1 MASREQFPP
10 QRQHGQPGREHEMA
24 PTPQFAGHDYRPSL
38 KLEGKVALVTGGD
51 SGIGRAVCHCFVME
65 GATVAFTY
73 VKGPEDKDAQE
84 TLRILNEAK
93 TPQAKTA
100 IAIGVNDLGFDENC
114 REVVEEVVSAF
125 GRIDVLVN
133 NAAEQHKATTIEEI
147 EARAAIEEVKKLGKK
162 VPMKRAGQ
170 PNEVAPSYVFLACNE
185 CSSYITGQAIHPN
198 GGAIVNG

>member
-1 MASREQFPP
+1 MEIQVLGKTCLFICHLRKRLTGFW
-10 QRQHGQPGREHEMA
+10 
-24 PTPQFAGHDYRPSL
+24 DSL

-51 SGIGRAVCHCFVME
+51 FGIGRAVCHCFVME

-93 TPQAKTA
+93 TPHAKTA
-100 IAIGVNDLGFDENC
+100 IAIGVNDLGFDENR

-133 NAAEQHKATTIEEI
+133 NAAEQHMATTIEEI
-147 EARAAIEEVKKLGKK
+147 SQQRLERASRPTSSRISTLLG
-162 VPMKRAGQ
+162 M
-170 PNEVAPSYVFLACNE
+170 L
-185 CSSYITGQAIHPN
+185 
-198 GGAIVNG
+198 